1 MVFAMLKKLI
11 AIRIKELRLHK
22 GFTQEQLAE
31 KADINQFH
39 LSKIEREQDVN
50 ITLELLDKIIHGLD
64 CTYDEFFNFETSD
77 DDVKQ
82 LLHELSLNEHKDD
95 LLKNFINIAKST
107 K

>member
-1 MVFAMLKKLI
+1 MLKKLI

-22 GFTQEQLAE
+22 GLTQEQLAE

-50 ITLELLDKIIHGLD
+50 ITLELLDKIIKGLD
-64 CTYDEFFNFETSD
+64 CSYDDFFNFETSGD
-77 DDVKQ
+77 RTKQ
-82 LLHELSLNEHKDD
+82 LLHELSLNEHSHD
-95 LLKNFINIAKST
+95 LLESFINIAKST